1 MATEEEKV
9 KTSPRIPHVRQG
21 RSRMVY
27 KEIDLIPLP
36 AINIS
41 PGKV

>member
-9 KTSPRIPHVRQG
+9 KTSPRISHVHQG

-27 KEIDLIPLP
+27 EEIDLIQQP